1 MAQKFQKMPPGVPSA
16 GIDFPPTTHTWMIP
30 EILRLYAY
38 LEIIIIKKCEKLDL
52 QEAASCVDLS
62 KKKKKTSSWHVF
74 FLLASLRSHSQPE
87 RPLLQTLAAPNVPTT
102 ISPSL
107 RQRVT
112 RISGKKRKKKLT
124 NPSLVGDVADDLL

>member
-1 MAQKFQKMPPGVPSA
+1 M
-16 GIDFPPTTHTWMIP
+16 
-30 EILRLYAY
+30 
-38 LEIIIIKKCEKLDL
+38 CEKL

-62 KKKKKTSSWHVF
+62 KEKKKTSSWHVF